1 VTGMEAVSETRTQ
14 RRAAICDAVFQ
25 LLAEVGYDKMTMDAV
40 AARARASKATIY
52 RTWPDKPS
60 LVAETLR
67 AKYAEGSPIPDTGSL
82 RGDLMALL
90 GMVCTAS
97 NSIEGEVMTGIV
109 SAAVRDAELC
119 DVVRE
124 FAFESKKAM
133 HQHILDLAVARGEIA
148 TNEGYELLHEVIFAM
163 ISGHKITS
171 NEPFDDEFA
180 RHVVDDIVI
189 PLLKHHCAC
198 R

>member
-1 VTGMEAVSETRTQ
+1 MDVVSETRAH

-67 AKYAEGSPIPDTGSL
+67 LKYAEAPHIPDTGSL
-82 RGDLMALL
+82 RGDLMAMMTLA
-90 GMVCTAS
+90 CTLS

-124 FAFESKKAM
+124 FAFESKKPM
-133 HQHILDLAVARGEIA
+133 HQFILDLAVARGELA
-148 TNEGYELLHEVIFAM
+148 SNDGYELLHEVIFAM
-163 ISGHKITS
+163 ITSRKITT
-171 NEPFDDEFA
+171 NEPLDDEFA

-189 PLLKHHCAC
+189 PLLKHRCAEKAAE
-198 R
+198 